1 MVTIFFALNVLT
13 MEMIDCNLF
22 VLYRSNIYTKFIYLI
37 TISLG
42 SYPTCLPTRGLHVSQ
57 SRPALRTTNAV
68 TWYTFF
74 YVSIAPL
81 PRLSYVNILFLHMK
95 RRGAKWSEGGKTGHK
110 WLWTIASMQMYQ
122 WPWWARHSM
131 PCIYIC
137 SPCCT
142 VCWTRSRWRMRCPPH
157 YHWIDSVLTLIKFQ
171 VLTWACSLW
180 STRCSTPSDCML
192 SLIMFQV
199 LTRTCSL
206 WSTPYDCSVC
216 MLTLVMFQVW
226 TWPRSRWGTRC
237 SPHYYCIPTLYVSGL
252 NLTPK
257 WLGDEVLTSLWLHA
271 NTRCVSGFDLNPVA
285 GGTRCSLHYDCSDC
299 MLTIIRFVT

>member
-1 MVTIFFALNVLT
+1 
-13 MEMIDCNLF
+13 
-22 VLYRSNIYTKFIYLI
+22 
-37 TISLG
+37 
-42 SYPTCLPTRGLHVSQ
+42 
-57 SRPALRTTNAV
+57 
-68 TWYTFF
+68 
-74 YVSIAPL
+74 
-81 PRLSYVNILFLHMK
+81 
-95 RRGAKWSEGGKTGHK
+95 
-110 WLWTIASMQMYQ
+110 
-122 WPWWARHSM
+122 M
-131 PCIYIC
+131 PCVYIC

-142 VCWTRSRWRMRCPPH
+142 VCWTRSCWRMRCPPH

-237 SPHYYCIPTLYVSGL
+237 SPHYYCMPTLHVSGL

-299 MLTIIRFVT
+299 MLTIVRFVTSTRNNCRTMSSPHYDCRDCMWTLVKLWVLFWPTLQIICFSSGWYYTMSN